1 MYKEEK
7 CLPSHKIKTIL
18 ASSFAVAVLSLLTL
32 LPINALFIL
41 CSAAIVAVIGFC
53 VTRLHFGYV
62 AFVCFINFAIYTIF
76 SGSLLS
82 SISSSL
88 PLVLCGLSLG
98 ICLNLKLSVYKTLT
112 IFTVSYL
119 LCIVL
124 NIKITEIFV
133 SGQNA
138 FVQTVEVIGNVL
150 RESIT
155 TLYPEQAGANEID
168 SLVSE
173 FTSMLLRISP
183 SFIVII
189 CISFAL
195 LCYYLFRRLCMMTK
209 TDVSCFLSFSS
220 WKAERFLSI
229 PFFIILALYFFMP
242 GESFLSDISLNISAV
257 MSFIFFVLGL
267 SLIEFKLEKKIKKSY
282 IRKLILI
289 VIVLSSFFMG
299 FTFTVISTIGALDG
313 LINYREKKF
322 FNR

>member
-1 MYKEEK
+1 M
-7 CLPSHKIKTIL
+7 PSHKIKTIL

-41 CSAAIVAVIGFC
+41 CSATIVAVIGFC
-53 VTRLHFGYV
+53 VTRLHYGYV

-88 PLVLCGLSLG
+88 PLVLCGLTLG

-112 IFTVSYL
+112 IFAVLYL

-124 NIKITEIFV
+124 SIKITEVFV

-138 FVQTVEVIGNVL
+138 FVQAVEVIGNVL
-150 RESIT
+150 RESLT
-155 TLYPEQAGANEID
+155 ALYPEQAGSNEID

-173 FTSMLLRISP
+173 FTSMLLRFSP
-183 SFIVII
+183 SFIVIV

-195 LCYYLFRRLCMMTK
+195 LCYYLFRRLCMITK

-220 WKAERFLSI
+220 WRAEKFLSI
-229 PFFIILALYFFMP
+229 PFFIIMALCIFMP
-242 GESFLSDISLNISAV
+242 NESFLSDILLNISAV
-257 MSFIFFVLGL
+257 MSFIFFILGL
-267 SLIEFKLEKKIKKSY
+267 SLVEFKLEKTIRKSY
-282 IRKLILI
+282 IRKFILI
-289 VIVLSSFFMG
+289 VIVLCSFFIMG
-299 FTFTVISTIGALDG
+299 FPFAVISTIGALDG